1 LKNFA
6 KKNRKKR
13 AGVDH
18 TSNQAVP
25 GPTNG
30 GHFNRLP
37 AGHPLRALSDQT
49 YA

>member
-30 GHFNRLP
+30 GHFKGTGNTIAAP
-37 AGHPLRALSDQT
+37 Q
-49 YA
+49 